1 VIQLVQGSV
10 SSGRIVAAREA
21 AELSQRQL
29 AASSGIAQ
37 PTLSRIEQGTRAAK
51 LNEILALAWALGCPP
66 SELMEHAGVQGRLEC
81 VARAT
86 DHSSMETMRRELSHY
101 LELDAYL
108 EDQGISP
115 QL

>member
-1 VIQLVQGSV
+1 MSQENGS
-10 SSGRIVAAREA
+10 SERIVVAREA
-21 AELSQRQL
+21 AGLTQRQL
-29 AASSGIAQ
+29 AARSGIAQ
-37 PTLSRIEQGTRAAK
+37 ATLSRIEQGLRPAK
-51 LNEILALAWALGCPP
+51 VSEVLALAWALGCPA
-66 SELMEHAGVQGRLEC
+66 SELMGQSGVQDRLEC

-86 DHSSMETMRRELSHY
+86 DRSSMETMRRELSHY

>member
-1 VIQLVQGSV
+1 MVQGSA
-10 SSGRIVAAREA
+10 SSARIVAAREA
-21 AELSQRQL
+21 ANLTQRQL
-29 AASSGIAQ
+29 AARSGIAQ
-37 PTLSRIEQGTRAAK
+37 ATLSRIEQGARSAK
-51 LNEILALAWALGCPP
+51 LNELLVLAWALGCPAA
-66 SELMEHAGVQGRLEC
+66 ELMGHSGVQDRLEC

-86 DHSSMETMRRELSHY
+86 DDSSMETMRRELSHY